1 MTVDA
6 GHRELEQALTK
17 LAGLVDATVA
27 APTPAAGLEVHRE
40 LSAFVAAYLP
50 HLLDEETLV
59 MPAIWQHRT
68 DDDLA
73 RARRAFLAAM
83 PAEDA
88 ALSRR
93 VMLPAMSPAER
104 AGMLRTLRAAAP
116 VAVFTGV
123 MEDAR
128 RILSGRDWQR
138 LEADLAAP

>member
-27 APTPAAGLEVHRE
+27 APTPAAGLEAHRE

-73 RARRAFLAAM
+73 RARGAFLAAM
-83 PAEDA
+83 P
-88 ALSRR
+88 
-93 VMLPAMSPAER
+93 
-104 AGMLRTLRAAAP
+104 RTLRAAAP
-116 VAVFTGV
+116 AAVFAGV